1 MYLLYLISS
10 KNIVH
15 CLSGQISFDLKPRY
29 VHPNDALSASLDT
42 YQSQCWNIDLL
53 RGLNRIY

>member
-29 VHPNDALSASLDT
+29 VHPTDALSASLDT
-42 YQSQCWNIDLL
+42 YQP
-53 RGLNRIY
+53 

>member
-15 CLSGQISFDLKPRY
+15 SLSGQISFDLKLRY
-29 VHPNDALSASLDT
+29 VHPTEALSASLDT
-42 YQSQCWNIDLL
+42 YQS
-53 RGLNRIY
+53 

>member
-15 CLSGQISFDLKPRY
+15 SLSGQISFDLKPRY
-29 VHPNDALSASLDT
+29 VHQQMPF
-42 YQSQCWNIDLL
+42 QPLL
-53 RGLNRIY
+53 IHTNHNVGILTF